1 MTVKEH
7 YNHHL
12 ANFYSWMVGGFHE
25 KQTEQQRF
33 FESHKL
39 LPQSNKIA
47 IDLGAGHGLQSLSL
61 AKIGFSVIAVDFND
75 QLLQELH
82 QNKEK
87 FAIETIHNDIIQYL
101 NKTNE
106 QAELIVCM
114 GDTLTHLENLFAVKT
129 LISEMERHLLDKGKI
144 VLSFRDLSM
153 ELKVE
158 KRFIPVK
165 SENDRILTCFL
176 EYFPDHV
183 LVHDILHEK
192 KDGSW
197 MQKVSAYPKLRLSEK
212 EILQIV
218 TENNLK
224 VLSCELIN
232 RMTYVVA
239 EKS

>member
-7 YNHHL
+7 YDHHL
-12 ANFYSWMVGGFHE
+12 ANFYSWMVGDFHE
-25 KQTEQQRF
+25 KQSEQQQF
-33 FESHKL
+33 FESHNL
-39 LPQSNKIA
+39 LPHSNKIA

-114 GDTLTHLENLFAVKT
+114 GDTLTHLENHFTVKT
-129 LISEMERHLLDKGKI
+129 LISEMKRHLLDRGKI

-153 ELKVE
+153 ELKIE

-176 EYFPDHV
+176 EYFADHV

-212 EILQIV
+212 EILQIL
-218 TENNLK
+218 TDNNLK
-224 VLSCELIN
+224 VLSREVIN
-232 RMTYVVA
+232 GMTYVVA